1 MRQSLST
8 QFGRSLFL
16 GPFICL
22 TCLNFHPQ
30 LFERTFIARRGH
42 ASRANR
48 LVGSKVFHQMNAAC
62 SQTSSPTLTVSECQP
77 LYLNRFSTP
86 PQHESALRYL
96 MAIISRRLMD
106 QGRLQQLRQ
115 RSLPAGIFAIVGFV
129 ELRFNPFH
137 PPKLFACPMWVL
149 LKVAVSLGKITVYR
163 RLRGVY

>member
-1 MRQSLST
+1 MLASPAT
-8 QFGRSLFL
+8 EPPE
-16 GPFICL
+16 GPDW
-22 TCLNFHPQ
+22 
-30 LFERTFIARRGH
+30 IAEVKWDGY
-42 ASRANR
+42 RAIAIIEQ
-48 LVGSKVFHQMNAAC
+48 SKVRLLSRNGLSLGKKFGQVVTELESLDFDSAILDGEVVAVDQDGPRFELLQRYQQKPQC
-62 SQTSSPTLTVSECQP
+62 S
-77 LYLNRFSTP
+77 
-86 PQHESALRYL
+86 L

-137 PPKLFACPMWVL
+137 PPKFVACPTWVL